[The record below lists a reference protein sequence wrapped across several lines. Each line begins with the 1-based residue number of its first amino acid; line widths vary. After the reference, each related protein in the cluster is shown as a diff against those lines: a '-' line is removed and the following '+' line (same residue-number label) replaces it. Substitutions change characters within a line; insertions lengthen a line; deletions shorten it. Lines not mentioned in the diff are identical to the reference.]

1 MKNKFDLIYEEIMAK
16 HMANEARELMFYNK
30 PVQIANI
37 WKQNLLD
44 ALSDKLTNLDI
55 FVGFDDRRN
64 VRDRIKVNH
73 WLCFLLKFQIAPNI
87 KGAIDIEIAPLQ
99 GNVYNNKEVHI
110 EFSKTFYTDEHEFI
124 EKTVM
129 ENRRFELSTKRDYM
143 TASEFP
149 TPELIAEILDI
160 YQKNI

>member
-1 MKNKFDLIYEEIMAK
+1 MKNKFDLIYEEIMSK
-16 HMANEARELMFYNK
+16 HMANEARELMFQNK
-30 PVQIANI
+30 PVKIANI

-55 FVGFDDRRN
+55 FVSFDDRRN
-64 VRDRIKVNH
+64 VRDRYKVSH
-73 WLCFLLKFQIAPNI
+73 WLCFSLTFQIAPNI
-87 KGAIDIEIAPLQ
+87 KGAIDIGIVPMQ

-110 EFSKTFYTDEHEFI
+110 EFSKTFYTAEHEFV
-124 EKTVM
+124 KMTVM
-129 ENRRFELSTKRDYM
+129 EKRTFELSTRRDYM

-149 TPELIAEILDI
+149 TPELINEILDI